1 MGYLVING
9 HRSKVPLSTW
19 GVLELHQNS
28 FLGSSWDLYGAIKR
42 TGPPRSGKFS
52 LNRHSIGLR
61 KVLSSRPASGP
72 NVHLAHFGPTWAF
85 TSLLTLFQCVCVFLP
100 LGFVAMLKGK
110 RGLPKLAKIICS

>member
-1 MGYLVING
+1 MGQFAING

-61 KVLSSRPASGP
+61 KVLSSRPEPGS
-72 NVHLAHFGPTWAF
+72 NVQYMLFNIIMWPCFFDSDTFDIIKLKSRPKTLA
-85 TSLLTLFQCVCVFLP
+85 L
-100 LGFVAMLKGK
+100 
-110 RGLPKLAKIICS
+110 R

>member
-1 MGYLVING
+1 MGQFAING

-61 KVLSSRPASGP
+61 KVLSSRPESGP
-72 NVHLAHFGPTWAF
+72 NVRWAQAMVHLKE
-85 TSLLTLFQCVCVFLP
+85 V
-100 LGFVAMLKGK
+100 
-110 RGLPKLAKIICS
+110 KIEEY

>member
-42 TGPPRSGKFS
+42 TGPPRSGNFS
-52 LNRHSIGLR
+52 LNRHSIGHR
-61 KVLSSRPASGP
+61 KVLSSRPELGS
-72 NVHLAHFGPTWAF
+72 NVQYIRVESSPSFDGLK
-85 TSLLTLFQCVCVFLP
+85 LF
-100 LGFVAMLKGK
+100 
-110 RGLPKLAKIICS
+110 I

>member
-61 KVLSSRPASGP
+61 KVLSSRPELGS
-72 NVHLAHFGPTWAF
+72 NVHSTNIQDDCWNIFKAIFA
-85 TSLLTLFQCVCVFLP
+85 LFA
-100 LGFVAMLKGK
+100 GD
-110 RGLPKLAKIICS
+110 RD

>member
-1 MGYLVING
+1 MGQFAING

-52 LNRHSIGLR
+52 LNRHSIGLK
-61 KVLSSRPASGP
+61 KVLSSRPEPGS
-72 NVHLAHFGPTWAF
+72 NVHCPISTKVL
-85 TSLLTLFQCVCVFLP
+85 SLFSILHSVTAVSFCPIMAVPESV
-100 LGFVAMLKGK
+100 
-110 RGLPKLAKIICS
+110 R